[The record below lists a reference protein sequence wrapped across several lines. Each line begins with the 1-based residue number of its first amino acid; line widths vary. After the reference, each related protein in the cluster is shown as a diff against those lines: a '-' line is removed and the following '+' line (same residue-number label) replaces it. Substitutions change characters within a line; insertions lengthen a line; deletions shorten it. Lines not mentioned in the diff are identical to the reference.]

1 MPVRLPLAG
10 PLTAPTFEAQ
20 QSATE
25 KRRVVSRS
33 GLGDFWQDALQD
45 QFRPSPAEPNIGC
58 PRGGEGGR
66 ERNRV
71 VVGGCVLDEGRLW
84 IGSGVVPIWLCVGQI
99 DSGCIWSARRIIQ
112 GFLPRCFHIGY
123 RNGFGHI

>member
-1 MPVRLPLAG
+1 VPVRLPLAG

-20 QSATE
+20 QSATD

-45 QFRPSPAEPNIGC
+45 QFRPSPAEPNIC

-71 VVGGCVLDEGRLW
+71 VVGGCVLDEGRFW
-84 IGSGVVPIWLCVGQI
+84 IGSGVAPIWLCVG
-99 DSGCIWSARRIIQ
+99 
-112 GFLPRCFHIGY
+112 
-123 RNGFGHI
+123 